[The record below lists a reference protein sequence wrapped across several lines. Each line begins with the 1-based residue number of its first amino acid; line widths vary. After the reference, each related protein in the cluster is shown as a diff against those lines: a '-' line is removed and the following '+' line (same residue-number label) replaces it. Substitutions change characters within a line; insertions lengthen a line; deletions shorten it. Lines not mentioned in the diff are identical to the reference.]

1 MLSCIQTSLLAFSK
15 HCERK
20 MQVHGRLIFFAV
32 LVATILWMAFRSQQL
47 ATTPEPFAHV
57 CPH

>member
-1 MLSCIQTSLLAFSK
+1 
-15 HCERK
+15 